1 MIRSCGWYLLITHKA
16 SKPHDMSCD
25 VIFNMLNILLP
36 SSSRWPFVVRFS
48 KSIHQ
53 TDGHTI
59 SYHVICMPG
68 SHDLTAQL
76 EDPLTPIGQKAKWP
90 QHFRLVFFNGFS
102 VIQIEFPPEWQTR
115 TFRIRDNRGYLGLG
129 DIPVAIHPPS
139 PFVNVIMALVSSGV
153 FKLPPPF
160 LIIKHVLLVSFSI
173 TSQTT

>member
-16 SKPHDMSCD
+16 STSHDMSCD

-68 SHDLTAQL
+68 GHDLTAQL

-90 QHFRLVFFNGFS
+90 QHFRLVFFQWLFGN
-102 VIQIEFPPEWQTR
+102 PN
-115 TFRIRDNRGYLGLG
+115 RI
-129 DIPVAIHPPS
+129 
-139 PFVNVIMALVSSGV
+139 SSGV
-153 FKLPPPF
+153 RSGRPAHSTYGTIGGIWGWGVFLLQYTLPP
-160 LIIKHVLLVSFSI
+160 LLSM
-173 TSQTT
+173 